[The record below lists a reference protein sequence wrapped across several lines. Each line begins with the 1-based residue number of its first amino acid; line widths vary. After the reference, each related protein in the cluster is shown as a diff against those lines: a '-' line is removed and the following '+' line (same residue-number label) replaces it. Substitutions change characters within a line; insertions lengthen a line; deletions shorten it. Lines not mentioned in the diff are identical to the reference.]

1 MKSGWII
8 NLKSGARIMLDEK
21 AYEKYQNEP
30 PKEEV
35 KSEEHWF
42 DIDNM
47 CKANLNLDFWEG
59 TV

>member
-30 PKEEV
+30 PKEEAR
-35 KSEEHWF
+35 SEEHWF

-47 CKANLNLDFWEG
+47 CKANLNLDLMEL
-59 TV
+59 